1 MPAFQVEQFQ
11 VRTCRTHGRWVVSID
26 GSDLP
31 SWYMTE
37 ARAAGAGLLA
47 AQRLVAKASGAALA
61 EREATDAAA

>member
-1 MPAFQVEQFQ
+1 MPAFQVGQFQ
-11 VRTCRTHGRWVVSID
+11 VRTGRKHGRWVVSID

-47 AQRLVAKASGAALA
+47 AHRLVAMGSGASLDDG
-61 EREATDAAA
+61 ETTGAAA